1 MELPS
6 SAAARTPVLTQRL
19 FPHVSELQYHEDGVF
34 TRPRR
39 RDAVD
44 VVVSRRRRSRAGKRK
59 LEQDMRKKMLQRAG
73 KLPKPVA
80 TVSHEGRGSLS
91 VAGRRRA
98 ATKFAEALKDDVA
111 RTRQPTIT
119 SVQFG
124 PYPDAFAHAFGFWE
138 PGHVKTANSPGG

>member
-1 MELPS
+1 M
-6 SAAARTPVLTQRL
+6 LTQRL
-19 FPHVSELQYHEDGVF
+19 FPHVSELQYHEDGVSMK
-34 TRPRR
+34 PRR

-59 LEQDMRKKMLQRAG
+59 LADDMRKKILQRAG
-73 KLPKPVA
+73 KLPKAVG
-80 TVSHEGRGSLS
+80 TVREGRGSLS
-91 VAGRRRA
+91 VEGRRRA
-98 ATKFAEALKDDVA
+98 AAKFASSLKDDVA
-111 RTRQPTIT
+111 RTSPPTIT

>member
-59 LEQDMRKKMLQRAG
+59 LADDMRKKMLQRAG
-73 KLPKPVA
+73 KLPKVVG
-80 TVSHEGRGSLS
+80 TVREGRGSLS
-91 VAGRRRA
+91 VEGRRRA
-98 ATKFAEALKDDVA
+98 AASFALSLKDDVA
-111 RTRQPTIT
+111 RARSPPIKE
-119 SVQFG
+119 VAFG
-124 PYPDAFAHAFGFWE
+124 PYPDAFASAYGFWE